1 MPTLAQ
7 QFREEFRE
15 EFIETLG
22 PELKKEG
29 KKEGIKEGIKEGKKE
44 EKFEIARR
52 MLLNNFSLDQ
62 VILSTGL
69 TKKEIKTLIN

>member
-29 KKEGIKEGIKEGKKE
+29 KKEEQI
-44 EKFEIARR
+44 EIARR
-52 MLLNNFSLDQ
+52 MLLNDFSVEQ
-62 VILSTGL
+62 VIISTGL
-69 TKKEIKTLIN
+69 TEEEIKTLIN

>member
-7 QFREEFRE
+7 QFRE

-29 KKEGIKEGIKEGKKE
+29 KKEEQI
-44 EKFEIARR
+44 EIARR
-52 MLLNNFSLDQ
+52 MLLNDFSVKQ
-62 VILSTGL
+62 VIISTGL
-69 TKKEIKTLIN
+69 TEEEIKTLIN

>member
-7 QFREEFRE
+7 QFREEFRQ

-22 PELKKEG
+22 SEFK
-29 KKEGIKEGIKEGKKE
+29 KEGKKE
-44 EKFEIARR
+44 EKLEIARR
-52 MLLNNFSLDQ
+52 MLSNNFSFEQ
-62 VILSTGL
+62 VILSTGI

>member
-29 KKEGIKEGIKEGKKE
+29 IKEGKKE

-52 MLLNNFSLDQ
+52 MLLNNFSLDK

-69 TKKEIKTLIN
+69 TKREIKTLIN